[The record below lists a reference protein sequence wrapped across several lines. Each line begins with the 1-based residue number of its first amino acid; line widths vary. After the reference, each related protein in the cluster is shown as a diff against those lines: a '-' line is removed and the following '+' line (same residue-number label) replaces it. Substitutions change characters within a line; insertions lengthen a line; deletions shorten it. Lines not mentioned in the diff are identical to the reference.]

1 MRILS
6 FMTLCL
12 LMTSCGFQSL
22 PTAKNDVEAGW
33 AEVQNQ
39 YQRRADL
46 IGNLVETVKG
56 YAKHEKET
64 LEGVI
69 QARANAT
76 KTTLKVDQLTPETMK
91 KFEAA
96 QQGLTGALSKLMMVS
111 ERYPDLKANQNF
123 RDLQAELAGT
133 ENRIAIARQ
142 RYIEIVN
149 RFNKLV
155 SVPFTSWTNSLI
167 YKYEKKPQFETKAA
181 NQEAP
186 KVQF

>member
-1 MRILS
+1 MKTLAIL
-6 FMTLCL
+6 L
-12 LMTSCGFQSL
+12 LSGSLVSCGIQSI
-22 PTAKNDVEAGW
+22 PSTKNDVEAGW

-69 QARANAT
+69 NARANAT
-76 KTTLKVDQLTPETMK
+76 KTTLKVDQLTPETLK
-91 KFEAA
+91 QYEKA

-123 RDLQAELAGT
+123 RDLQAQLEGT
-133 ENRIAIARQ
+133 ENRITVARQ
-142 RYIEIVN
+142 RYIQIVN
-149 RFNKLV
+149 AFNKLV
-155 SVPFTSWTNSLI
+155 TVPMTSWTNSLI
-167 YKYEKKPQFETKAA
+167 YKFSKIPQFETAKA
-181 NQEAP
+181 NEEAP

>member
-1 MRILS
+1 MKKI
-6 FMTLCL
+6 FKIITLL
-12 LMTSCGFQSL
+12 VFTSCGFQSI
-22 PTAKNDVEAGW
+22 PSAKNDVEAGW

-64 LEGVI
+64 FEAVI

-76 KTTLKVDQLTPETMK
+76 KMNINVDQLTPETMK
-91 KFEAA
+91 KFEQA
-96 QQGLTGALSKLMMVS
+96 QQGLAGALSRLMMVS

-133 ENRIAIARQ
+133 ENRIAVARK
-142 RYIEIVN
+142 RYIDIVN
-149 RFNKLV
+149 IFNKLIT
-155 SVPFTSWTNSLI
+155 VPFTSFTNQFY
-167 YKYEKKPQFETKAA
+167 YKFDKVPQFQTDAA
-181 NQEAP
+181 NQKAP
-186 KVQF
+186 EVKF